1 MVNRLDGYE
10 IERLLTADGS
20 DVADLNALIPQLKP
34 SWDPVTEDALAA
46 LVASESLVFVAR
58 CGGRIVGL
66 TVMVPHRHVPGL
78 RYHVEDVVLAEEHR
92 GLGLGRRLLEFA
104 MQHVPG
110 PVLSFDLRSH
120 ASRTSAHALYAVA
133 RLHAQRH
140 DGAPTRCGHRG
151 TTSGHLGAAD
161 VGGVAAQLGQE

>member
-34 SWDPVTEDALAA
+34 SWDPVTEDDVAA
-46 LVASESLVFVAR
+46 LLASESLVFVAR

-120 ASRTSAHALYAVA
+120 ASRTSAHALYASLGFTPSDTTVL
-133 RLHAQRH
+133 RL
-140 DGAPTRCGHRG
+140 
-151 TTSGHLGAAD
+151 D
-161 VGGVAAQLGQE
+161 VGTACRAQTPRGR